1 MRYRKGGQH
10 MTEARTIAVQT
21 LTEFS
26 REAAVASM
34 KLEGRNLPPEY
45 ARSETTATI
54 LSDLRR
60 ARGWD

>member
-1 MRYRKGGQH
+1 

-34 KLEGRNLPPEY
+34 KLENRSLPSEY
-45 ARSETTATI
+45 SRSQTTAAL